1 MRAHSHRLI
10 VHQAL
15 PLTFA
20 AHLLINRNKSSVFPC
35 AIYSDGAYFAPSQ
48 EPFICTLYECCFYV
62 KQIKTTKSHN
72 SKLVGLVL
80 FIDHKILVNW
90 MGELRWSLVV
100 VVVEV
105 FRLMV
110 YTLRTLE

>member
-1 MRAHSHRLI
+1 M
-10 VHQAL
+10 
-15 PLTFA
+15 
-20 AHLLINRNKSSVFPC
+20 
-35 AIYSDGAYFAPSQ
+35 
-48 EPFICTLYECCFYV
+48 EPFIFTSYECCFYV

-110 YTLRTLE
+110 YTLTILE